1 MGVKWLGR
9 ETNHSPPSSVKV
21 KNEWSYT
28 TTTSICL
35 HGMQR
40 DTFNLFYLNVDST
53 NNNDTQTWEKS
64 NGRFILLTNQLT
76 TDNFKSTRKAHTQK
90 NR

>member
-1 MGVKWLGR
+1 
-9 ETNHSPPSSVKV
+9 
-21 KNEWSYT
+21 
-28 TTTSICL
+28 
-35 HGMQR
+35 MQR